1 MINRIVLG
9 LIAVNILLCAAIAWT
24 TFDGTVGSVVGWI
37 EALIGW
43 LALASC
49 KTNEIVSGQ

>member
-9 LIAVNILLCAAIAWT
+9 LIAVNILLCAAIAWA
-24 TFDGTVGSVVGWI
+24 TFDGQMVSAVGWV

-49 KTNEIVSGQ
+49 KTNEIVSNQ